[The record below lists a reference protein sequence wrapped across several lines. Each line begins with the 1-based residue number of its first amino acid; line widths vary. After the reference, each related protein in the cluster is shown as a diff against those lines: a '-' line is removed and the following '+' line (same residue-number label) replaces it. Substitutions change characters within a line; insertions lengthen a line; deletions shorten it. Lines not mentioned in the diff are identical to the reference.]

1 MSVLDRCGKLLAW
14 QQPEF
19 AQANDRFAPGSLLI
33 YADPNPPDKALSPLR
48 GPRDGGI
55 DEIALIVD
63 GGYVVGVFTCA
74 PNLPI
79 LLHLVAQDFLID

>member
-1 MSVLDRCGKLLAW
+1 MRT
-14 QQPEF
+14 
-19 AQANDRFAPGSLLI
+19 R
-33 YADPNPPDKALSPLR
+33 NPPDKALSPLR

-55 DEIALIVD
+55 DEVALIVD

-79 LLHLVAQDFLID
+79 LLHLVAQDFLIDYALFNVKRGGTARELSADERKKS